1 MLIDSLIKNKKYI
14 LYLIGAVVLVALV
27 WYIKKKA
34 DARAVE
40 KLASGENTDTASW
53 IQKENELSATE
64 KWKIIE
70 DIHEA
75 TSGAGTDENTV
86 YNALRSIKT
95 KTNFNIINDVY
106 RTKYNENIIDVL
118 EDELSEWGGEID
130 KARQIL
136 NDLK

>member
-1 MLIDSLIKNKKYI
+1 MLVDNLLKNKKYI
-14 LYLIGAVVLVALV
+14 LYLIAAVVVVALL

-34 DARAVE
+34 DQRAVE
-40 KLASGENTDTASW
+40 KLAAGETSTNSW
-53 IQKENELSATE
+53 IQKENELSAEE
-64 KWKIIE
+64 KWQIIE
-70 DIHEA
+70 AIHEA
-75 TSGAGTDENTV
+75 VSGVGTDENAV
-86 YNALRSIKT
+86 YNALRNIKT

-106 RTKYNENIIDVL
+106 RTKYKENIIDVL